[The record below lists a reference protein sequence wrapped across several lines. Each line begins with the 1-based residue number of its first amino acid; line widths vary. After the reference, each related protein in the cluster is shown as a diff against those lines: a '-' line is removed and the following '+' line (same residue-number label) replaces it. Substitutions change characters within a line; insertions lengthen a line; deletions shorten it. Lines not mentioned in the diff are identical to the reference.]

1 MKTKT
6 YTGKYPNPNYKH
18 IFESGKGYFFID
30 DDSIMT
36 KSQIVYVMDYYQ
48 LIEFLDGGDIQ
59 IREVV
64 FWHANING
72 MNLNIVVY
80 DNHNKVLIKKTH
92 DLNRPRYDNDWF
104 LLEEAEFE
112 NDMDLLEFDFDNT

>member
-6 YTGKYPNPNYKH
+6 YTGRYPNPNYQH

-30 DDSIMT
+30 DDCIIT
-36 KSQIVYVMDYYQ
+36 KNQIVNVMDYYQ
-48 LIEFLDGGDIQ
+48 LIEFLDDGDVQ

-64 FWHANING
+64 FWHAGIEGNH
-72 MNLNIVVY
+72 LKIVVY
-80 DNHNKVLIKKTH
+80 DNHNKVLIKKIH

-104 LLEEAEFE
+104 LLEEQEFE
-112 NDMDLLEFDFDNT
+112 KDMELLEFEF